1 MAYGYWKTGMADRK
15 AVFHLNFRK
24 WPFKGGFG
32 IACGLQPIIDF
43 IEAFHFSD
51 SDLSYLSSLKDS
63 KGDPLFE
70 SAFLDY
76 LKDFSF
82 DLDIDAMEEGTPV
95 FPYEP
100 LVRVKGPILHAQLLE
115 SPILN
120 IMNFQTLI
128 ATKAARVCWASKP
141 DPVVEFGMRRAQGID
156 GAISATRASYVGG
169 CESTSH
175 VLGGKLFGIPVR
187 GTHAHSWVMAF
198 DKEQDAFEKFT
209 EVMPHNCVLLV
220 DTYNSIEGVKK
231 AVEVAKQ
238 KREKDFKLLAVRLDS
253 GDLAQLSIH
262 IRRVLDEAGMKDVKI
277 MASNELDE
285 YLIRDLKQQGA
296 TITIWGVGTNLV
308 TAKDQSALDGVY
320 KLSAVQDENGKWQH
334 RLKTSEQT
342 AKSTNPG
349 ILQVRRFSKNGKSV
363 GDVIFD
369 TLLGVDESPTGMDIL
384 DPHYQKNF
392 SGNLEYLDLLIPIY
406 RKGKLQYK
414 SPSLHDMQDR
424 TMNELGKFEESLRR
438 FLNPQPYFSGLEKN
452 LFEKKAE
459 IIRNIRNQ

>member
-1 MAYGYWKTGMADRK
+1 MADRQ

-32 IACGLQPIIDF
+32 IACGLEPMIEFID
-43 IEAFHFSD
+43 AFHFSD

-63 KGDPLFE
+63 KGDALFE
-70 SAFLDY
+70 NGFLDY

-82 DLDIDAMEEGTPV
+82 NLDIDAMEEGTPV

-128 ATKAARVCWASKP
+128 ATKAARVCWAAKP
-141 DPVVEFGMRRAQGID
+141 DPVIEFGMRRAQGID

-231 AVEVAKQ
+231 AVEIAKQ
-238 KREKDFKLLAVRLDS
+238 KNGNDFQLLGVRLDS

-262 IRRVLDEAGMKDVKI
+262 IRKVLDEAGMKDVKI

-320 KLSAVQDENGKWQH
+320 KLSAVQDANGKWQH

-349 ILQVRRFSKNGKSV
+349 ILQVRRFSKNGKNI
-363 GDVIFD
+363 GDLIFD
-369 TLLGVDESPTGMDIL
+369 TLLGVEETPTGLDIL
-384 DPHYQKNF
+384 DPHYQKCF
-392 SGNLEYLDLLIPIY
+392 SGEYEHRDLLIPIY
-406 RKGKLQYK
+406 RGGKLQYQ

-424 TMNELGKFEESLRR
+424 TMKELGMFEESLRR
-438 FLNPQPYFSGLEKN
+438 FLNPQPYFAGLEKN

-459 IIRNIRNQ
+459 IIRKIRSQ